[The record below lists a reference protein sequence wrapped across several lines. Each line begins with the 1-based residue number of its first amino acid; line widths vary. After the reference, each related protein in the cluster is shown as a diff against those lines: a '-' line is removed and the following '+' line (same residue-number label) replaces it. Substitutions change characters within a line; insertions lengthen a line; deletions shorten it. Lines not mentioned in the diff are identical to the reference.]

1 MIFINGRLLALLDI
15 IREIFQGRNEF
26 LLENLRVLQRENDTA
41 Q

>member
-1 MIFINGRLLALLDI
+1 MIALLMGEALLDI